1 MRRSL
6 VLGALVFAAFAS
18 TNAFAVGEARATGK
32 VLDAVTKQPLK
43 DAVITVQAIEGK
55 TFKQDY
61 KVKADG
67 SYAIFVIDGTIRYDF
82 TYSAPGYQS
91 YKDPGVKLKLAPEKN
106 DRDVPLAPLGATT
119 SAAVKPAA
127 AAKPD
132 PSTAAFNEGATMANE
147 GNIAGGIAKIEE
159 AVAAKPELVM
169 GYQALAKLYVR
180 QKDWAKA
187 IDRANK
193 AVALDPDEPDMY
205 AVLFEAYTAT
215 GDKAKAAEA
224 KKKMPANA
232 AVLFNDAAK
241 LLNAGKDAE
250 AEPLLKQAVAVDEK
264 FASAYYEL
272 GMIYVRA
279 GKNAEAKTNLEKYL
293 ELDPKGKDAATAK
306 EMLNYVK

>member
-6 VLGALVFAAFAS
+6 ALGALVLAAFAS
-18 TNAFAVGEARATGK
+18 NAFAVGEARATGK
-32 VLDAVTKQPLK
+32 IIDAVTKEPLK

-61 KVKADG
+61 KVNPKDG

-82 TYSAPGYQS
+82 TYAAPGHQS
-91 YKDPGVKLKLAPEKN
+91 YKEAAVKLKLAPEKN
-106 DRDVPLAPLGATT
+106 DKDIPLAPLGATT
-119 SAAVKPAA
+119 TTVARPAA
-127 AAKPD
+127 APKPD

-147 GNIAGGIAKIEE
+147 GNVAGGIAKIEE
-159 AVAAKPELVM
+159 AVAAKPELVT
-169 GYQALAKLYVR
+169 GWQALAKLYVR

-187 IDRANK
+187 I
-193 AVALDPDEPDMY
+193 ALDPDETDMY
-205 AVLFEAYTAT
+205 SVLYEAYTAT
-215 GDKAKAAEA
+215 GEKAKAAEA

-264 FASAYYEL
+264 FAAAYYEL

-279 GKNAEAKTNLEKYL
+279 GKNADAKTNLEKYL

-306 EMLNYVK
+306 EMLSYVK

>member
-6 VLGALVFAAFAS
+6 ALGALVLAAFAS
-18 TNAFAVGEARATGK
+18 NAFAIGEARATGK
-32 VLDAVTKQPLK
+32 IIDAATKQPLK
-43 DAVITVQAIEGK
+43 DAVVTVQAIEGK
-55 TFKQDY
+55 TFKHDY
-61 KVKADG
+61 PVKADG
-67 SYAIFVIDGTIRYDF
+67 TYAIFILDGTIHYDF
-82 TYSAPGYQS
+82 TYSAPGHQP
-91 YKDPGVKLKLAPEKN
+91 YKEPGVKLKLIPEKN
-106 DRDVPLAPLGATT
+106 DRGDVPLAPLGATT
-119 SAAVKPAA
+119 TATPRPAA
-127 AAKPD
+127 APKPD
-132 PSTAAFNEGATMANE
+132 PSTAAFNAGAEMAN
-147 GNIAGGIAKIEE
+147 AGDVPGAITKIEE
-159 AVAAKPELVM
+159 AVAAKPELVA

-205 AVLFEAYTAT
+205 SVLFEAYNAT

-232 AVLFNDAAK
+232 AVAFNDAAK
-241 LLNAGKDAE
+241 LLNAGKDGE
-250 AEPLLKQAVAVDEK
+250 AEGLLKQAVAIDDK
-264 FASAYYEL
+264 FAAAYYEL

-279 GKNAEAKTNLEKYL
+279 GKNADARTNLEKYL